1 MLPQKKQIMK
11 SVLKVLVVFIILTG
25 LFSLPCNAQKDTV
38 KTLKNTIRINIT
50 NPMLFGSEYR
60 VWGYERVITK
70 YQTASLGIG
79 QFALPKFKSFDNDSI
94 GITDQY
100 HDKGFNISFDY
111 RFYLRNENKHV
122 APRGVYLGPYY
133 SFNYFS
139 RALSWDLNTSDFTG
153 EVNTDIT
160 LKTHLVGLQ
169 LGYQFIL
176 WKRLSIDMILMG
188 PGWWFFNLQ
197 TDFGSTLTADDESML
212 LEKLNDAL
220 EEKFPGTDLVITGG
234 DFQAKKNTKASSMG
248 FRYLVTL
255 GFRF

>member
-1 MLPQKKQIMK
+1 MLPQNKQTMK
-11 SVLKVLVVFIILTG
+11 SVLKTLLVFTILTG
-25 LFSLPCNAQKDTV
+25 LLPLPCHAQADTV

-60 VWGYERVITK
+60 VVGYERVITD
-70 YQTASLGIG
+70 YQTASIGIG
-79 QFALPKFKSFDNDSI
+79 QFALPKFKTFNTDSI
-94 GITDQY
+94 GIAGQY

-139 RALSWDLNTSDFTG
+139 RALSWDLNTSSFTG
-153 EVNTDIT
+153 EVNTDVT
-160 LKTHLVGLQ
+160 LRTHLVGLQ

-197 TDFGSTLTADDESML
+197 TDFNTTLTPEDESML
-212 LEKLNDAL
+212 LEKLNNAL
-220 EEKFPGTDLVITGG
+220 EEKFPGTDLVIKGG
-234 DFQAKKNTKASSMG
+234 SFQAKKNTQASSMG
-248 FRYLVTL
+248 FRYMVNL

>member
-1 MLPQKKQIMK
+1 MK
-11 SVLKVLVVFIILTG
+11 SVLKVLVVFTILTG

-50 NPMLFGSEYR
+50 NPMLFGSNYR
-60 VWGYERVITK
+60 VVGYERVITK
-70 YQTASLGIG
+70 YQTASIGIG
-79 QFALPKFKSFDNDSI
+79 QFALPKFKSFDTDSI
-94 GITDQY
+94 GITGQF

-111 RFYLRNENKHV
+111 RFYLKNENKHG

-133 SFNYFS
+133 SFNSFS
-139 RALSWDLNTSDFTG
+139 RELAWDLNTSAFTG
-153 EVNTDIT
+153 KVSTDIT

-197 TDFGSTLTADDESML
+197 TDFSSTLTPDDESML
-212 LEKLNDAL
+212 LEKLNNAL
-220 EEKFPGTDLVITGG
+220 KDKFPGSDFVIKGG
-234 DFQAKKNTKASSMG
+234 DFQAKKSTQASSMG
-248 FRYLVTL
+248 FRYMVNL